1 MFCQNCGTEIQPGQT
16 FCRGCSR
23 PLSGYVMAPQTS
35 RLQRNLQLLGI
46 FWIAYSA
53 ISILGGIVLVILAN
67 TLFGRMGHTD
77 APLFLQ
83 PLLTAIG
90 AFLIVKAVLGIA
102 AGWGLIQRELWART
116 LAVVLGFI
124 ALINVPF
131 GTALGI
137 YTIWVLLS
145 PGVDDEY
152 RAMTLHS

>member
-1 MFCQNCGTEIQPGQT
+1 MFCQNCGTEVQPGQK

-23 PLSGYVMAPQTS
+23 PLGDYAMAAQTS

-53 ISILGGIVLVILAN
+53 ISVLGGVILVILAN
-67 TLFGRMGHTD
+67 TLFGRMGHAG

-83 PLLTAIG
+83 PLLTAVG
-90 AFLIVKAVLGIA
+90 AFLIVKSALGIA
-102 AGWGLIQRELWART
+102 AGWGLMQREPWARI
-116 LAVVLGFI
+116 LAVVLGFV
-124 ALINVPF
+124 ALINLPF

-145 PGVDDEY
+145 PGADDEY
-152 RAMTLHS
+152 RAMALHS